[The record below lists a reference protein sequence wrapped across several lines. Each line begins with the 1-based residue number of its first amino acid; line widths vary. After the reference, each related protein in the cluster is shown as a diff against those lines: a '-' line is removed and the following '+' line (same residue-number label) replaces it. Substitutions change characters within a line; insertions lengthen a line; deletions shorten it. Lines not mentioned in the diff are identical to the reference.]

1 MSRNWFK
8 IGPVLTLSTFV
19 ASYQQSLKIQEQL
32 SQNRIRFATRLNE
45 MCDEM
50 LGLAREGERQRKMVS
65 LTGFPAAPQLIRST
79 KRTASDIRL
88 HYRKV
93 MRSWR
98 R

>member
-8 IGPVLTLSTFV
+8 IRPVLTLSTFV

-50 LGLAREGERQRKMVS
+50 LGLAREGERQRKMV
-65 LTGFPAAPQLIRST
+65 RSIT
-79 KRTASDIRL
+79 FYLLLS
-88 HYRKV
+88 
-93 MRSWR
+93 
-98 R
+98 